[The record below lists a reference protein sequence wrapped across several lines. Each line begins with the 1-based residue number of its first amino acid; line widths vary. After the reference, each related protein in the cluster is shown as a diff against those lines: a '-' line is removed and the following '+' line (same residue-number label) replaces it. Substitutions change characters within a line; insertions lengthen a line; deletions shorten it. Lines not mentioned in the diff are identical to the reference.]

1 MRDLAGIEASLVKAM
16 QDSTVPE
23 ARALDTALKGQRAWV
38 SDMWNR
44 PSTLTAYAGLADIY
58 ESHSDFAQRYQTPG
72 KGFSRW
78 LPAAM
83 RAGTRRMPEA

>member
-1 MRDLAGIEASLVKAM
+1 MRDLAGIKASLVKAM
-16 QDSTVPE
+16 QASTVPE
-23 ARALDTALKGQRAWV
+23 ARALYTALKGQRAWV

-58 ESHSDFAQRYQTPG
+58 ESHSDFARRDQTPG